1 MRLLLLWIL
10 NAVALLAVTWL
21 LPSIQVSGFG
31 AALVAALLLG
41 FINTLVRP
49 VLAILTLPITLLT
62 LGIFYLVLNGLLFW
76 LASALLPGFHVEGF
90 WSAVFGAILYGVIAW
105 ALSSLIPDQQA
116 RGRT

>member
-10 NAVALLAVTWL
+10 NAAALLAVTWL

-31 AALVAALLLG
+31 AALIAALVLG

-62 LGIFYLVLNGLLFW
+62 LGIFYLLLNGLLFW

-90 WSAVFGAILYGVIAW
+90 WSAVFGAVLYGVIAW
-105 ALSSLIPDQQA
+105 ALSALIPDKK
-116 RGRT
+116 G

>member
-31 AALVAALLLG
+31 AALAAALVLG

-49 VLAILTLPITLLT
+49 VLAILTLPITVLT
-62 LGIFYLVLNGLLFW
+62 LGIFYLVLNGFLFW
-76 LASALLPGFHVEGF
+76 LASVLLSGFHVEGF
-90 WSAVFGAILYGVIAW
+90 GSAVFGAILYGVIAW
-105 ALSSLIPDQQA
+105 ALSALIPNQTGMD
-116 RGRT
+116 RT

>member
-10 NAVALLAVTWL
+10 NAVALLAVTYL

-31 AALVAALLLG
+31 TALVAALVLG

-49 VLAILTLPITLLT
+49 VLALLTLPITVLT

-76 LASALLPGFHVEGF
+76 LASALLPGIPGAGLCVGDGRRDPVRRDRLG
-90 WSAVFGAILYGVIAW
+90 AVRAH
-105 ALSSLIPDQQA
+105 PQ
-116 RGRT
+116 

>member
-21 LPSIQVSGFG
+21 LPSIQLSGFG
-31 AALVAALLLG
+31 SALVAALGLG

-49 VLAILTLPITLLT
+49 VLTLLTLPLTVLT

-76 LASALLPGFHVEGF
+76 LASAVLPGFHVAGF
-90 WSAVFGAILYGVIAW
+90 GSALVGAILYGVIAW
-105 ALSSLIPDQQA
+105 ALSALIPDKK
-116 RGRT
+116 G

>member
-31 AALVAALLLG
+31 AALVAALVLG

-49 VLAILTLPITLLT
+49 VLALLTLPITLLT

-90 WSAVFGAILYGVIAW
+90 WSAVFGAVLYGVITW
-105 ALSSLIPDQQA
+105 TLSALIPNQK
-116 RGRT
+116 G